1 MKLLLLPFLF
11 VGACVMTP
19 QLSPAAANVKL
30 IVKAEPSIG
39 CKEVGAVTT
48 GNNWFRENEHVNIQL
63 RNLGAEKG
71 ANVVT
76 LDVIEKEG
84 NLYKGSGRAFS
95 CQDVAIR

>member
-1 MKLLLLPFLF
+1 
-11 VGACVMTP
+11 MTP
-19 QLSPAAANVKL
+19 QLTATGSSVKL
-30 IVKAEPSIG
+30 LVKAEPSAG
-39 CKEVGAVTT
+39 CKEIGAVTT

-76 LDVIEKEG
+76 LDVIEKDTQS

-95 CQDVAIR
+95 CQDVATRQ